1 MAPAR
6 FLTVLMGSFAAIAL
20 LLTVAGLYG
29 VLSYMVARRRREIG
43 VRIAL
48 GAGRGDVIGIV
59 LRRAVLLVTAGL
71 ILGSA
76 GAFGV
81 GRLLGSVVFGVPRE
95 FPIVVAGACCVMA
108 MTSCGGRVRAGGAGG
123 LRGSDAGPAERV
135 RTTARSSF
143 VDPRSSFLRSTA
155 ASCILTYAVMMKS
168 IARAAIAVA
177 AGFCAS
183 AVLQAQNKANTT
195 EKPFVSGG
203 TIEMRL
209 EGGNYTV
216 RPAADNQ
223 IRVTLSGNTGNAKVE
238 LTASGTRAN
247 VVVKDTP
254 NNNFQ
259 VTIEVPKAA
268 DLVIRLSAGN
278 LVLAAIAGNKD
289 IQSTAGNTE
298 IAVGDPNDYASVD
311 ASVKAGDIDAG
322 VFGGSKSGLFAHFTW
337 SGRGKYTL
345 RASLGAGNLVL
356 RK

>member
-1 MAPAR
+1 
-6 FLTVLMGSFAAIAL
+6 
-20 LLTVAGLYG
+20 
-29 VLSYMVARRRREIG
+29 
-43 VRIAL
+43 
-48 GAGRGDVIGIV
+48 
-59 LRRAVLLVTAGL
+59 
-71 ILGSA
+71 
-76 GAFGV
+76 
-81 GRLLGSVVFGVPRE
+81 
-95 FPIVVAGACCVMA
+95 
-108 MTSCGGRVRAGGAGG
+108 
-123 LRGSDAGPAERV
+123 
-135 RTTARSSF
+135 
-143 VDPRSSFLRSTA
+143 
-155 ASCILTYAVMMKS
+155 MKS
-168 IARAAIAVA
+168 IARAAIVVA
-177 AGFCAS
+177 AGFCLS

-209 EGGNYTV
+209 DGGNYTV
-216 RPAADNQ
+216 RPAADNH
-223 IRVTLSGNTGNAKVE
+223 IRVTLSGNTANAKVE

-247 VVVKDTP
+247 LVVKDTP

-268 DLVIRLSAGN
+268 DLVVRLSAGN